1 MKPDNNEAIA
11 RLRTLKP
18 GEKFVYFTG
27 ELSRAA
33 EPSMFKSAERK
44 AEALTVR
51 ELADAAY
58 AQYKMGCVHLL
69 QRRVGKNMFDYIAV
83 AKK

>member
-1 MKPDNNEAIA
+1 MKTDYNEAIA

-18 GEKFVYFTG
+18 GETFVYFTG
-27 ELSRAA
+27 ELSRDAD
-33 EPSMFKSAERK
+33 SDRFKNAERK
-44 AEALTVR
+44 ARALTVR

-58 AQYKMGCVHLL
+58 AQYKMGRFHLL
-69 QRRVGKNMFDYIAV
+69 QRRVDKKKFDYIAV